1 MSTESTNQSP
11 PLDSVPLHPIVGR
24 LCCDACGQPTYPD
37 WSRCIHCA
45 HYFCAACQS
54 AHGCGTR
61 FRSAEQLEQETTTGQ
76 GDFFAA
82 RHDLRPFAPSRLRVS
97 PSSTTTEAQ

>member
-1 MSTESTNQSP
+1 MITRSREAAKTVLAGP
-11 PLDSVPLHPIVGR
+11 V
-24 LCCDACGQPTYPD
+24 CDACGKHTHPD

-61 FRSAEQLEQETTTGQ
+61 FRSDEQLEQETTTGQ

-97 PSSTTTEAQ
+97 PSSTTTEVKS